1 MGGGAERETT
11 LLELTLVVSG
21 PCGLELWAACCEDKP
36 LLGNTV
42 NTNSLRG
49 QRCNMAMVQHHA
61 ALQKEGTN

>member
-1 MGGGAERETT
+1 VGGAKRETT